1 MSFPIFFIL
10 PFEIKTSTF
19 LSIPSFSLVQAVT
32 FLKTM
37 FEYFGFSLKPYA
49 VFGKVTGKT
58 GNFFFGSILLRTSSF
73 NSSSF
78 FALDSRSPNVFI
90 SSEDNPLNLAM
101 FFNSSIE

>member
-1 MSFPIFFIL
+1 
-10 PFEIKTSTF
+10 
-19 LSIPSFSLVQAVT
+19 
-32 FLKTM
+32 M

-78 FALDSRSPNVFI
+78 FALDSRCPNVFI
-90 SSEDNPLNLAM
+90 SSEDNPLNWQCFLTLLL
-101 FFNSSIE
+101 NSQPFQPFLNIPINLHLKYLNLELHH